1 MCAAVSWKL
10 RQIRQSSWEQTRQ
23 FSPCSSQTWVPQSA
37 HSPNSSLPHG
47 YPNAS
52 TTCAT
57 SMISQYPG
65 TCPLCLQCRVQ
76 LQGIS
81 TRVPE
86 VCSKRFVQSNSGNIR
101 RATLAHVRVGVLVA
115 VVTPVV
121 RPGSRQLTNC
131 RRTEATTPHRQL
143 KGEAVEGGCR
153 CAIVASAPLS
163 FPPANAYAPTMPQK
177 EAAPVEQNDETM
189 AEHRIAQSKKRVEE
203 SRVMMENS
211 RVTRL
216 ASINTFRNKSKR
228 RAAAARAKI
237 ANANMKNHEED

>member
-52 TTCAT
+52 ATCAT

-76 LQGIS
+76 LEGIS
-81 TRVPE
+81 TRVPK

-143 KGEAVEGGCR
+143 KGEAVD
-153 CAIVASAPLS
+153 
-163 FPPANAYAPTMPQK
+163 
-177 EAAPVEQNDETM
+177 VESLLQRHCHSLLQTPM
-189 AEHRIAQSKKRVEE
+189 LQPCPRKKQHRLNRT
-203 SRVMMENS
+203 
-211 RVTRL
+211 TRPWL
-216 ASINTFRNKSKR
+216 NTALPNQRSGLR
-228 RAAAARAKI
+228 RAAS
-237 ANANMKNHEED
+237 